1 MYLMKVHIKKK
12 EVILFTLKEL
22 VKKFTLILGFD
33 KVIII
38 DLY

>member
-1 MYLMKVHIKKK
+1 MKARYKKK

-22 VKKFTLILGFD
+22 IREFTLILEFD
-33 KVIII
+33 KGVII